1 MGVDVGTL
9 ETVFMRNM
17 PPSPANYAQ
26 RAGRAGRSLKSAAYS
41 ITYCPNS
48 SHDQNY
54 FKDPVSMIKGT
65 IKPPSF
71 NVDNEKIALRHIFA
85 SAFSFFWRKYPELY
99 KDNW

>member
-1 MGVDVGTL
+1 MHK
-9 ETVFMRNM
+9 E
-17 PPSPANYAQ
+17 Q
-26 RAGRAGRSLKSAAYS
+26 AGQAEALKSAAYS

-85 SAFSFFWRKYPELY
+85 SAFSFFLEKIPGAVQ